1 MKNTAVLLII
11 LLFRL
16 VPEAK
21 AQDSTGQG
29 STMNLE
35 EVVDFALKNSPLV
48 LQSGLDQQIGERQIK
63 SNLSGWLPQVSANFQ
78 AVNNLILQTQPIG
91 GELITF
97 GQPFA
102 SNLNFEVNQ
111 TLFNRDQFFAS
122 KAAGLVRTELS
133 QSLETDRINT
143 VVEVAKVYYDI
154 LLTQEQIRILNENL
168 VRQEKQYADAK
179 SRFDVGL
186 VDKTDYQRA
195 SITLANLKSDK
206 NRFQTSLKSKHAYLK
221 ELIGYPVDQNL
232 ELSYDYERM
241 EERVSLDTPTG
252 FELENRVEY
261 LLAKTQFAT
270 MELSTKYSQWAYIP
284 EFSGFYTYNYLFFNP
299 EFAELYSR
307 SFPTSSLG
315 VRVSIPLFQGGKR
328 NQEVKLARLQ
338 EERAEIELR
347 DFEKQLNTEY
357 ETAYANYEAS
367 YFDWQTL
374 QSNAQLAE
382 EVYNTIKM
390 QYDEGVK
397 AYVDLIVAETEL
409 RTAQLNLYNA
419 LFNVLSSK
427 LDLMRAL
434 GQIQPSSINS
444 SL

>member
-1 MKNTAVLLII
+1 MKNAAVLLFI
-11 LLFRL
+11 LLFRIT
-16 VPEAK
+16 PELK
-21 AQDSTGQG
+21 AQDSTAQNLA
-29 STMNLE
+29 MNLE
-35 EVVDFALKNSPLV
+35 DVVDFALKNSPLV
-48 LQSGLDQQIGERQIK
+48 LQSGLDQRIGERQIR
-63 SNLSGWLPQVSANFQ
+63 SSLSGWLPQVSANFQ
-78 AVNNLILQTQPIG
+78 SSNNIKLQTQPIG

-97 GQPFA
+97 GQPYA

-111 TLFNRDQFFAS
+111 TLFSRDQFFAS

-143 VVEVAKVYYDI
+143 VVAVAKVYYDI
-154 LLTQEQIRILNENL
+154 LLTQEQIRILDENL
-168 VRQEKQYADAK
+168 LRQEKQFKDAK

-195 SITLANLKSDK
+195 GITLANLKSDK
-206 NRFQTSLKSKHAYLK
+206 NRFQTSIKAKHAFLK
-221 ELIGYPVDQNL
+221 ELIGYPVD
-232 ELSYDYERM
+232 EDLSLTFDYETM
-241 EERVSLDTPTG
+241 EERASLDAATS

-270 MELSTKYSQWAYIP
+270 TELTTKYAQWAYIP
-284 EFSGFYTYNYLFFNP
+284 EFSGFYTYNYLFFSP
-299 EFAELYSR
+299 ELANLYSR
-307 SFPTSSLG
+307 SFPTSVVG
-315 VRVSIPLFQGGKR
+315 VRVAIPLFQGGKR
-328 NQEVKLARLQ
+328 LQEVKLARLQ
-338 EERAEIELR
+338 EERAEVGLR

-357 ETAYANYEAS
+357 QTATSNYEAS

-374 QSNAQLAE
+374 QTNAQLAE

-427 LDLMRAL
+427 LDLMRSL
-434 GQIQPSSINS
+434 GQIQPSSFDS

>member
-1 MKNTAVLLII
+1 MKHAVVLFLI

-16 VPEAK
+16 SPDLM
-21 AQDSTGQG
+21 AQDTTAQNA
-29 STMNLE
+29 TMNLS
-35 EVVDFALKNSPLV
+35 EVVNFALKNSPLI
-48 LQSGLDQQIGERQIK
+48 QTSGIDQQIGERQIK
-63 SNLSGWLPQVSANFQ
+63 SSLSGWLPQISANYQ
-78 AVNNLILQTQPIG
+78 LANNLKLQTQPIG
-91 GELITF
+91 DQLITF

-122 KAAGLVRTELS
+122 KAAGLVRSELS
-133 QSLETDRINT
+133 QSLETTKINT
-143 VVEVAKVYYDI
+143 VVAVAKAFYDI
-154 LLTQEQIRILNENL
+154 LLTEEQIRILDENL
-168 VRQEKQYADAK
+168 LRQEKQFKDAK

-206 NRFQTSLKSKHAYLK
+206 NRVQTSLKAKHAYLK
-221 ELIGYPVDQNL
+221 EVIGFPVDQDL
-232 ELSYDYERM
+232 KVEYEYETM
-241 EERVSLDTPTG
+241 QEMASLDEGTA

-261 LLAKTQFAT
+261 LLAKTQVAT
-270 MELSTKYSQWAYIP
+270 TELNTKYAQWAYIP
-284 EFSGFYTYNYLFFNP
+284 QLSGFYNYNYLFFAP
-299 EFAELYSR
+299 EFADLYSR
-307 SFPTSSLG
+307 SFPTSAVGL
-315 VRVSIPLFQGGKR
+315 RVAIPLFQGGKR
-328 NQEVKLARLQ
+328 IQEVKLAQLQ
-338 EERAEIELR
+338 EDRAEVGLR
-347 DFEKQLNTEY
+347 NFEKQLNTEY
-357 ETAYANYEAS
+357 ETALANYEAS

-374 QSNAQLAE
+374 QANQQLAE

-409 RTAQLNLYNA
+409 RTAQLNNYNA

-434 GQIQPSSINS
+434 GQIQPSSIDS
-444 SL
+444 SF